1 MKRWFWFTLAVLSL
15 GLTLLGLL
23 RPRNEQ
29 GLFVS
34 VVRVESG
41 EFVREVR
48 ANGTVEARVYTLT
61 FPRPGRVA
69 EVRVREGEAVEAG
82 QVLALLDTTDEQ
94 AQLRSLQ
101 ETLAALQVR
110 AQAAEADY
118 QSNRTRLQNQLTE
131 VRRNLRLSQELLR
144 VGGVAQGEVER
155 LLRQES
161 DLMAQLASLEQA
173 RASTQRDLEAQLQAR
188 QSEMASLQRRIAQAT
203 LRAPVAGTVAAVG
216 YLAGVETTAA
226 GTASIRL
233 IEAGS
238 LRVQARLAE
247 ADVPAVRP
255 GQPVRLELDAAPEQ
269 PLQGRVDRLGVQAE
283 VAGSG
288 GSAVLPVFI
297 RFVDKEAEAV
307 ARPGLTVTVRIATL
321 RLPKALKI
329 PLEALV
335 EEQGQRFVWVVDP
348 QSRTVRKQP
357 IVLKARNLTQAAVEG
372 LAHDSILVSLPPETL
387 KEGTRVS
394 YRLPDG
400 GR

>member
-144 VGGVAQGEVER
+144 VGGVALGEVER
-155 LLRQES
+155 LMRQES
-161 DLMAQLASLEQA
+161 DLMAQLA

-297 RFVDKEAEAV
+297 RFVDKEAEAI
-307 ARPGLTVTVRIATL
+307 ARPGLTVTVRITTL
-321 RLPKALKI
+321 RLPRALKI

-372 LAHDSILVSLPPETL
+372 LAHDSVLVSLPPETL